1 MDIVLGAIL
10 IFLARLINVAMATVR
25 TLLSIRGQKTLTAVL
40 GFFEALIFVLTISQ
54 VLQNLGNVWNLLGY
68 CSGFAAGSLVGIEI
82 EGRLALG
89 YVIVR
94 VVSRH
99 NGDEVTR
106 ALRQAGY
113 GVTESIGRGM
123 AGKVRIIDTVVKRK
137 DVPEVTDLINRAD
150 ARAFITVEDASR
162 VQRGYIQPRHRT

>member
-1 MDIVLGAIL
+1 MEVLLGAAL

-25 TLLSIRGQKTLTAVL
+25 TLLSMRGQKTLTAVI
-40 GFFEALIFVLTISQ
+40 GFFEALIFVLAISQ

-82 EGRLALG
+82 EERLALG

-99 NGDEVTR
+99 NGDEITK

-113 GVTESIGRGM
+113 GVTESVGRGM
-123 AGKVRIIDTVVKRK
+123 AGKVRIIDAVVKRK
-137 DVPEVTDLINRAD
+137 DVPTVTDLINRAD
-150 ARAFITVEDASR
+150 DNAFITVEDASR
-162 VQRGYIQPRHRT
+162 VQRGYIQPRQRT